1 MLYQLSYLADSRD
14 IRARETKKQGK
25 MTLSKLDASFE
36 IKNRENWRNIAP
48 FWLGVANIQDHES
61 KHGRNSHYKFS
72 KAKQK

>member
-1 MLYQLSYLADSRD
+1 
-14 IRARETKKQGK
+14 